1 LEAIFPG
8 IFTVPDRLFCAFVC
22 YFQLNPISCT
32 VIQEMI
38 MNIPHSGFHWNGCDE
53 KFFEGWYFRLTLPS
67 IGESFAFMYTIADPA
82 GRGANSGGAAQV
94 VGIGEEYDW
103 QAFPDVRGFWA
114 DAEGLGLGHWGK
126 TDLAFAKRSQGEIAP
141 QLLTAPEFE
150 QRVQQGYQVTAKLH
164 QGSLWSTE
172 TESFCRWSYRVLPVH
187 GWGQPRQP
195 QQATGGWLSMLPI
208 FEPGWQILM
217 AHGLAT
223 GWIEWRGQRYE
234 FTNAPAYS
242 EKNWGRSFP
251 AKWFWLNCNSF
262 DRAEG
267 LALTAGGG
275 RRKVLWA
282 TEEVG
287 LIGIHY
293 GDRFYEFVPW
303 NSQMSWQ
310 VQPWGSW
317 QMQATNQDFQ
327 VELLGTTDL
336 PSITVQTPG
345 ADGLRSDCRDTLHGN
360 IQLTLRTRGGELI
373 LEAQSNMAGLEVGG
387 GPWDN
392 IWIK

>member
-1 LEAIFPG
+1 LEAIFSG
-8 IFTVPDRLFCAFVC
+8 IFAVPDRLLCTSN
-22 YFQLNPISCT
+22 QPIVKGNQSMQ
-32 VIQEMI
+32 V
-38 MNIPHSGFHWNGCDE
+38 PHSGFHWNGCDE
-53 KFFEGWYFRLTLPS
+53 KFFEGWYFRLTLPE
-67 IGESFAFMYTIADPA
+67 IGESLAFMYSIADPS
-82 GRGANSGGAAQV
+82 GLGASSGGSAQV
-94 VGIGEEYDW
+94 LGIGEEYGS

-114 DAEGLGLGHWGK
+114 DSEGLKLGHWGK
-126 TDLAFAKRSQGEIAP
+126 TDLEIAP
-141 QLLTAPEFE
+141 QLLPAKEFE
-150 QRVQQGYQVTAKLH
+150 RRVQQGYQVTSKLH

-172 TESFCRWSYRVLPVH
+172 TESFCRWSYRILPVH

-242 EKNWGRSFP
+242 EKNWGKSFP

-262 DRAEG
+262 DQAEG

-327 VELLGTTDL
+327 VELVGTTDL
-336 PSITVQTPG
+336 PSTTVQTPG
-345 ADGLRSDCRDTLHGN
+345 DSGLRSDCRDTLHGN
-360 IQLTLRTRGGELI
+360 IQLTLRTKGGESI

-387 GPWDN
+387 GPWEN
-392 IWIK
+392 IWVK